1 MPRDTLERPA
11 AREEGGG
18 TREEGGMRDEG
29 MREEEALNKVY
40 PKQKH

>member
-11 AREEGGG
+11 AREEGRG

-29 MREEEALNKVY
+29 MGRRRL
-40 PKQKH
+40 